1 MPFFYNN
8 PPLGGLHIRA
18 LFSAAALLASGCAT
32 TPALG
37 ANEQAVQINFEA
49 RIGNKPVRCGERY
62 ADIGASKAAILLQDF
77 RIYVS
82 EFRLVARDGKEV
94 PLRLTADDQWQNDQV
109 GLLDFENATGNCNG
123 NPSTNSAIKGVVPKG
138 DYTGLI
144 FEIGVPFPLNHKDPT
159 LAAAPLNYSGLT
171 WPWRVGYKF
180 TTIDLE
186 TADKQMPDKSSAKPP
201 AGMNGMAGMY
211 ASGFSIHLGSTNCGA
226 GSPTSPPT
234 SPCENP
240 NRPTY
245 RLDGFNT
252 KSQRVVL
259 DLAALLGGTDVTVNA
274 PGSASGCMSFVDDD
288 DCISIMSNFGLTFRG
303 KASAGQTFVKAS

>member
-1 MPFFYNN
+1 MHYSCKRQPRRGAH
-8 PPLGGLHIRA
+8 LRA
-18 LFSAAALLASGCAT
+18 FAAAAAILASGCAT
-32 TPALG
+32 SPTPG
-37 ANEQAVQINFEA
+37 AGEQAIQINFEA
-49 RIGNKPVRCGERY
+49 RVGNKPVRCGERY
-62 ADIGASKAAILLQDF
+62 ADVGSSKATILLQDF

-82 EFRLVARDGKEV
+82 EVRLVSSDGREV
-94 PLRLTADDQWQNDQV
+94 PVRLTADDQWQNDKV

-123 NPSTNSAIKGVVPKG
+123 TPSTNSAIKGSVPKG

-144 FEIGVPFPLNHKDPT
+144 FEIGIPFSLNHKDPT

-186 TADKQMPDKSSAKPP
+186 TANEPMAEKSSAKPP
-201 AGMNGMAGMY
+201 AGMSGMAGMS

-245 RLDGFNT
+245 RLESFNL

-259 DLAALLGGTDVTVNA
+259 DLSALLAGTDVTVNA

-288 DCISIMSNFGLTFRG
+288 DCIAIMSNFGLTFRG
-303 KASAGQTFVKAS
+303 KATAGQTFVKAS